1 MCMCTCTC
9 VYVYVCV
16 CVRVRV
22 RVCMCVPDVCVCV
35 CVRVRARVR
44 VGYRAVLLHHQY
56 AGVRLPAGQAG
67 RGGQA
72 RVPHSHQDIRDFI
85 GEILCEKRESS
96 KYV

>member
-1 MCMCTCTC
+1 MCVRVR
-9 VYVYVCV
+9 VYVYVCTCT

-22 RVCMCVPDVCVCV
+22 RVH
-35 CVRVRARVR
+35 
-44 VGYRAVLLHHQY
+44 VGYRAVLLHHQH
-56 AGVRLPAGQAG
+56 AGVRLSAGQAG

-72 RVPHSHQDIRDFI
+72 RVPHSDQDIRDFI